1 LTYARSVDTNADP
14 GPEPVDRADALRHD
28 VEALEHDAEEVAE
41 RAAGY
46 ALKRVAPV
54 VVGLVLV
61 AWLLGRR
68 ARRRHDRV

>member
-1 LTYARSVDTNADP
+1 MTYARSVDTNADT
-14 GPEPVDRADALRHD
+14 GPVPVDRADALRHD
-28 VEALEHDAEEVAE
+28 VGALEHDAEEAAE

-54 VVGLVLV
+54 VLSLVLV

-68 ARRRHDRV
+68 ARRRHARI